1 MFAMNKRTNIYF
13 PDAPGCVIEQSEDDG
28 DIILE
33 CVADAN
39 PNDVTVSFDF
49 FSYSKILNE
58 GFRCQFLKFY

>member
-1 MFAMNKRTNIYF
+1 MNKRTNIYF

-49 FSYSKILNE
+49 FSYSKILNV
-58 GFRCQFLKFY
+58 FFLRCQFLKFY